1 MQLTLIAVLVM
12 AAGMY
17 LLAFVPE
24 HKQKLVRQSTQ
35 GLGGVV
41 FATGLLGF
49 IYELSLQVA

>member
-1 MQLTLIAVLVM
+1 M